1 MKHATPLALL
11 VAVLAAAPAAG
22 LAQPSPRRGSFELGA
37 GTYRPDVDAGL
48 AAPGPYEQVFGTS
61 RGWMLRA
68 GVSRALYT
76 KVGSLELGLR
86 TGWFRD
92 SGKGLIES
100 DGGLV
105 ESGDE
110 TTFNVIPTS
119 VTLTYRFDWLVER
132 YGIPFAP
139 YGRVALE
146 RFNWWVTDGR
156 DEWAKEGA
164 TNGWSATGGL
174 AFLLDFLEPGA
185 ARTLDRETG
194 VNHTY
199 LFFDVTTT
207 HVDDFGSSSSWD
219 LSDEEL
225 SLSGGLLFVF

>member
-1 MKHATPLALL
+1 MRLATLLSLA
-11 VAVLAAAPAAG
+11 VALAAVPSPAR
-22 LAQPSPRRGSFELGA
+22 AQPSPRRGSFELGA
-37 GTYRPDVDAGL
+37 GTYRPDIDSDL
-48 AAPGPYEQVFGTS
+48 AAPGPYGQVFGS
-61 RGWMLRA
+61 GRGWMLRA
-68 GVSRALYT
+68 GVSRALYDR
-76 KVGSLELGLR
+76 VGSLEIGFR
-86 TGWFRD
+86 TGWFHD
-92 SGKGLIES
+92 SGKGLVDS
-100 DGGLV
+100 GGTLV
-105 ESGDE
+105 ESGDD
-110 TTFNVIPTS
+110 TSINVIPTS

-146 RFNWWVTDGR
+146 RYNWWVTDGR
-156 DEWAKEGA
+156 GDWAKEGA
-164 TNGWSATGGL
+164 TNGWSMTGGL

-199 LFFDVTTT
+199 LFFDVTRSQ
-207 HVDDFGSSSSWD
+207 VDDFGASRSWD